1 MFTGWGTL
9 QRERDGETLADF
21 KNCRIAVQSCSTRYK
36 SGKGGRRSV
45 LSATL
50 QGWDYSVTG
59 EKEVWHDHICIL
71 ESSEPWFSTGGN
83 FTSGA
88 TGNVWRHF
96 RCYHWSCY
104 RQGCD
109 EHPTMHRSIMKRNY
123 VAQNENSAEGRNP
136 GFELISRV
144 EELRLEAGDGLI
156 CNSGRAEAMLLNI
169 LHSSSKPA
177 WDTTKRRSLYSG
189 FLVAQMVK
197 NLPEMWETWVQFLSQ
212 EDLLEKRMITHS
224 SIPIQRTPWT

>member
-1 MFTGWGTL
+1 
-9 QRERDGETLADF
+9 
-21 KNCRIAVQSCSTRYK
+21 
-36 SGKGGRRSV
+36 
-45 LSATL
+45 
-50 QGWDYSVTG
+50 
-59 EKEVWHDHICIL
+59 
-71 ESSEPWFSTGGN
+71 
-83 FTSGA
+83 
-88 TGNVWRHF
+88 
-96 RCYHWSCY
+96 
-104 RQGCD
+104 
-109 EHPTMHRSIMKRNY
+109 MKRNY